1 MRERRYCKD
10 CGGVSICQHGKRRSR
25 CKDCGGGSICQHGKR
40 RVRCK
45 DCKGVTKP
53 VVVSKKRKRNIDTP
67 ELCDDGE
74 DVDESPVCMDP
85 FGGSAP
91 NETDAFVF
99 NVTESTTPIPASL
112 GSSEMPS
119 LTAAMVNNFMSDS
132 MVPLV
137 DVPEHGIMPLG
148 EDEEDPSFLIIVEA
162 SVGGGLL
169 LPGPST

>member
-1 MRERRYCKD
+1 M
-10 CGGVSICQHGKRRSR
+10 
-25 CKDCGGGSICQHGKR
+25 
-40 RVRCK
+40 
-45 DCKGVTKP
+45 
-53 VVVSKKRKRNIDTP
+53 N
-67 ELCDDGE
+67 
-74 DVDESPVCMDP
+74 P
-85 FGGSAP
+85 FGGPAT
-91 NETDAFVF
+91 NEEGAFEF